1 MNINSNIIKST
12 GINLGNIELATEYLY
27 GDSTL
32 YEPELSR
39 IKSAEGAEA
48 DVKDITRKDVQITNE
63 KIINKFEIE
72 IENNLQEDIG
82 SIDERYSSDIWSM
95 QVDDE
100 EVSQI
105 SKEEDKEDKE
115 ELLAED
121 DILEDDE
128 ELAEDEEGEALLDED
143 DEEELLEDDEDELP
157 GNADIISNKTEE
169 IINVNKKTDENK
181 REVKNAD
188 DHTRESAVSK
198 CSDIDGLI
206 AGARRATHAAKK
218 INNVVQEERGCNNYD
233 GLELDKLYVYVKQ
246 FLVKNNVRSGP
257 VDIALVNK
265 QFGESNVNRLLRKCY
280 IIKIGKGVTIGI

>member
-1 MNINSNIIKST
+1 MNINSSIIKST

-95 QVDDE
+95 QV
-100 EVSQI
+100 
-105 SKEEDKEDKE
+105 
-115 ELLAED
+115 
-121 DILEDDE
+121 DDE

>member
-1 MNINSNIIKST
+1 MNINSSIIKST

-72 IENNLQEDIG
+72 IENSLQEDIG

-105 SKEEDKEDKE
+105 SKEEEDKWDKE

-143 DEEELLEDDEDELP
+143 DEDELL

-169 IINVNKKTDENK
+169 IINVDKKTDENK

-198 CSDIDGLI
+198 CGDIDGLI
-206 AGARRATHAAKK
+206 AGARRATHEAKK
-218 INNVVQEERGCNNYD
+218 INNVVQEEGGCNNYD